1 MTDLVRPAGAL
12 VATAPAYEAASTNRF
27 GITNVGSHADPSF
40 VDVDGDGD
48 LDLFIGNGVGNTLF
62 FRNSGSSSA
71 PAYEAASTNPFGIT
85 DVGYVA
91 IPTLSDV
98 DGDGDLDL
106 FIGNSAGNTLF
117 FRNSGSTSAPAYE
130 AASTNPFGITDV
142 GDIATPSFADF
153 DRDGDLDLF
162 IGNRVGNTLFFRNSG
177 SSSAPAYDAA
187 STNPFG
193 ITDVGDNATPSF
205 ADIDRDGDLDLFIGN
220 SAGNTLFFR
229 NSGSTS
235 APAYEAASTNPFG
248 ITDVGTYAK
257 PSFADVDGDGD
268 LDLFIGN
275 SAGYTF
281 FFRNTAATPVAPV
294 NATTASGTYGVGAVI
309 TLTVQ
314 FSEGLVV
321 TGTPRLKLE
330 TGTTD
335 QYATYSARTTTSVSN
350 DTLTFTYTVQ
360 AGDSSADL
368 NQFSATALELNSGT
382 IKDAAG
388 NDAILTL
395 AAPGAAGSLAANAAL
410 LIDGTA
416 PTGALVA
423 TAPAYANPTPGINL
437 FGITDVGSHA
447 DPSFVDVDGDGDLDL
462 FIGNSAGN
470 TLFFR
475 NSGSSSAPAYEAA
488 STNPFG
494 ITNAGNYAKPSL
506 VDVDGDGDLDL
517 FIGNM
522 DGTTFFFRNSGSSS
536 APAYVAANTNP
547 FGITDVG
554 NFATPS
560 FADIDR
566 DGDLDLFIGNSVGNT
581 LFFRNSGNSS
591 APAYEAAST
600 NPFGITDV
608 GTYAKPSFA
617 DVDGDGDLDL
627 FMGKEDGNTLFFRN
641 SGSSSAPAYEAAST
655 NPFGITD
662 VGNFATPS
670 FADIDR
676 DGDLDLFIGNG
687 VGNTLFFRNS
697 GSSSAPAYAN
707 PTPGINPFGITNAD
721 SYAKPTLVDVD
732 GDGDLD
738 LFIGNL
744 AGNTLFFRNSGSSSA
759 PAYVAAG
766 TNPFG
771 ITNAGPYPNLS
782 IADVDGDGDLDLF
795 IGNMDGNTIFF
806 RNNATAGATA
816 PAYEAASTNP
826 FGITDVGNFAKPSF
840 ADVDGD
846 GDLDLFIG
854 NGVGNTLFFRN
865 SGSSSAPAY
874 EAASTNPFG
883 IQNVGTRSSPTFA
896 DVDGDGDLDLFMG
909 NEDGNTFFFRNSGS
923 SSAPA
928 YVAAS
933 TNPFG
938 IQNVGGGEAQP
949 SFADLN
955 GDGNLDILIT
965 TTNGD
970 NYFYLNTAA
979 TSVAPVNA
987 TTASGTYGV
996 GAVITLT
1003 LQFSEGLVVTGTP
1016 RLKLETGTTDQYAT
1030 YSARTTTSV
1039 SNDTLTFTYTV
1050 QAGDSSADLDQFSAT
1065 ALELNSGTI
1074 KDTAGN
1080 DAILTL
1086 AAPGTTGSL
1095 AANAALL
1102 IAAVDSVAPSISA
1115 VASTNSAGTYGI
1127 ATLITLTVQFSEIV
1141 LVSGTPTLK
1150 LETGS
1155 TDRLASYANG
1165 SGTNTLSFTYTVQA
1179 GDISADLDQFSAS
1192 ALELNSGTIRDAAGN
1207 NAVLTLAAPGA
1218 AGSLAANAA
1227 LVIAAVTI
1235 SSPPASNGG
1244 SGNDAGDNSSP
1255 AITTV
1260 TKSVASTPTPVQEAT
1275 SPTTTIAVAPIAQ
1288 WAPVVSVTPTS
1299 ITSTSTQEST
1309 TIAADKQFYSTI
1321 SLPIAPDSTAQPEIL
1336 AFQNQ
1341 TFEEISKDKPLTAS
1355 ANAFIAQYTVP
1366 IAAGSEASTDAVSL
1380 LTNLVDFTVKVPDFQ
1395 SSSEAKLDTLSV
1407 SAPVEITI
1415 KLQYGV
1421 KADAYVKINPSTGEA
1436 YDFTYDPIT
1445 GIGAELIGSNNDGTV
1460 DTIKL
1465 HIIDGGKGDDDGI
1478 ANGLISD
1485 PGFLALSP
1493 RSDLYRF
1500 YNAATA
1506 MHFFTDSSQERDT
1519 INNSNWGYRYEGV
1532 SDQTLLTQGQAV
1544 QRFFNSKT
1552 GEHFF
1557 TPDSKEAA
1565 AIVSHPEWGYALEGE
1580 GFKVSTIAQLG
1591 MSTPVYRFLNN
1602 SNHTHFFTSDSL
1614 EKDSII
1620 SSLPVYQYEGVA
1632 WYV

>member
-1 MTDLVRPAGAL
+1 MPQFLADELFTGANVNLQQAIQRVEAQLAGWASNPDTFQSLLQELFLAPNATASSSLQATLRGSGLSIPLRILDGDSLNGIAGAYTSASPEGNQSIYLNAAWLETASQGQIEAVLLEELGHAIDFHLNGQSDSPGDEGEIFSARIRGLEINPISTTENDHHWIAIDGLAVAIEASVSDTTSPSGNSSLWYPLYSTGSASPFGLGNSSPGFGSVALADIDGDHDLDLFSGTTDGKILYFQNTSITTTPAFAAEKTTNPFAISSVGGGIGDSKPTLADIDGDGDLDLITGVSNGQIAIQLNTGSATNPAFGAASTNPYGITSTSGYAIPTLVDIEGDGDLDLFVGNSDGNILFFRNTGSSSAPSFAAATTNPFGISDIGDRSAPAFADVDADADLDLLIGRSDGNILFFENTAASHSSNPAYRSPVILPNADNGGDASPALVDLNGDGKLDLLVSNATSFYLNTWIGTAYLVPVTSASPNGSYGTGAVITLAVQFSETVIVNISAGTPRLQLETGNTDHYATYASGSGTNTLSFQYTVVAGDSSADLDQLSSSALTLNGGTIQDAAGNNALLTLAEPGKIGSLATTADLLIDSNAPAGAL
-12 VATAPAYEAASTNRF
+12 AIPGGYPPAYASPSSAPF
-27 GITNVGSHADPSF
+27 GISNVNQNASPTF
-40 VDVDGDGD
+40 VDINGDGD
-48 LDLFIGNGVGNTLF
+48 LDLFIGNRNGETKYFENTSVTYVAPLTA
-62 FRNSGSSSA
+62 SSA
-71 PAYEAASTNPFGIT
+71 NGSYGI
-85 DVGYVA
+85 
-91 IPTLSDV
+91 
-98 DGDGDLDL
+98 
-106 FIGNSAGNTLF
+106 
-117 FRNSGSTSAPAYE
+117 GS
-130 AASTNPFGITDV
+130 I
-142 GDIATPSFADF
+142 
-153 DRDGDLDLF
+153 
-162 IGNRVGNTLFFRNSG
+162 
-177 SSSAPAYDAA
+177 
-187 STNPFG
+187 
-193 ITDVGDNATPSF
+193 
-205 ADIDRDGDLDLFIGN
+205 
-220 SAGNTLFFR
+220 
-229 NSGSTS
+229 
-235 APAYEAASTNPFG
+235 
-248 ITDVGTYAK
+248 
-257 PSFADVDGDGD
+257 
-268 LDLFIGN
+268 
-275 SAGYTF
+275 
-281 FFRNTAATPVAPV
+281 
-294 NATTASGTYGVGAVI
+294 I

-314 FSEGLVV
+314 FSEAVIVNTSG
-321 TGTPRLKLE
+321 GTPRLQLE
-330 TGTTD
+330 TGSTD
-335 QYATYSARTTTSVSN
+335 RFATYA
-350 DTLTFTYTVQ
+350 
-360 AGDSSADL
+360 
-368 NQFSATALELNSGT
+368 SGS
-382 IKDAAG
+382 
-388 NDAILTL
+388 
-395 AAPGAAGSLAANAAL
+395 GS
-410 LIDGTA
+410 
-416 PTGALVA
+416 
-423 TAPAYANPTPGINL
+423 
-437 FGITDVGSHA
+437 
-447 DPSFVDVDGDGDLDL
+447 
-462 FIGNSAGN
+462 N
-470 TLFFR
+470 TL
-475 NSGSSSAPAYEAA
+475 
-488 STNPFG
+488 
-494 ITNAGNYAKPSL
+494 
-506 VDVDGDGDLDL
+506 
-517 FIGNM
+517 
-522 DGTTFFFRNSGSSS
+522 
-536 APAYVAANTNP
+536 
-547 FGITDVG
+547 
-554 NFATPS
+554 S
-560 FADIDR
+560 F
-566 DGDLDLFIGNSVGNT
+566 S
-581 LFFRNSGNSS
+581 
-591 APAYEAAST
+591 
-600 NPFGITDV
+600 
-608 GTYAKPSFA
+608 
-617 DVDGDGDLDL
+617 
-627 FMGKEDGNTLFFRN
+627 
-641 SGSSSAPAYEAAST
+641 
-655 NPFGITD
+655 
-662 VGNFATPS
+662 
-670 FADIDR
+670 
-676 DGDLDLFIGNG
+676 
-687 VGNTLFFRNS
+687 
-697 GSSSAPAYAN
+697 
-707 PTPGINPFGITNAD
+707 
-721 SYAKPTLVDVD
+721 
-732 GDGDLD
+732 
-738 LFIGNL
+738 
-744 AGNTLFFRNSGSSSA
+744 
-759 PAYVAAG
+759 
-766 TNPFG
+766 
-771 ITNAGPYPNLS
+771 
-782 IADVDGDGDLDLF
+782 
-795 IGNMDGNTIFF
+795 
-806 RNNATAGATA
+806 
-816 PAYEAASTNP
+816 
-826 FGITDVGNFAKPSF
+826 
-840 ADVDGD
+840 
-846 GDLDLFIG
+846 
-854 NGVGNTLFFRN
+854 
-865 SGSSSAPAY
+865 
-874 EAASTNPFG
+874 
-883 IQNVGTRSSPTFA
+883 
-896 DVDGDGDLDLFMG
+896 
-909 NEDGNTFFFRNSGS
+909 
-923 SSAPA
+923 
-928 YVAAS
+928 
-933 TNPFG
+933 
-938 IQNVGGGEAQP
+938 
-949 SFADLN
+949 
-955 GDGNLDILIT
+955 
-965 TTNGD
+965 
-970 NYFYLNTAA
+970 
-979 TSVAPVNA
+979 
-987 TTASGTYGV
+987 
-996 GAVITLT
+996 
-1003 LQFSEGLVVTGTP
+1003 
-1016 RLKLETGTTDQYAT
+1016 
-1030 YSARTTTSV
+1030 
-1039 SNDTLTFTYTV
+1039 YTV
-1050 QAGDSSADLDQFSAT
+1050 QAGDSSADLDQLSAN
-1065 ALELNSGTI
+1065 ALTVNGGTI

-1155 TDRLASYANG
+1155 TDRLASYASG

-1275 SPTTTIAVAPIAQ
+1275 SPTTTIAVAPIVQ

-1380 LTNLVDFTVKVPDFQ
+1380 ITNLVDFTVKVPDFQ
-1395 SSSEAKLDTLSV
+1395 SSSEAKLDSLSV

-1415 KLQYGV
+1415 KLQNGV

>member
-71 PAYEAASTNPFGIT
+71 PAYANPTPGINPFGIT
-85 DVGYVA
+85 NADSYA
-91 IPTLSDV
+91 KPTLVDV

-106 FIGNSAGNTLF
+106 FIGNLA
-117 FRNSGSTSAPAYE
+117 
-130 AASTNPFGITDV
+130 
-142 GDIATPSFADF
+142 
-153 DRDGDLDLF
+153 
-162 IGNRVGNTLFFRNSG
+162 GNTLFFRNSG
-177 SSSAPAYDAA
+177 SSSAPAYVAA
-187 STNPFG
+187 GTNPFG
-193 ITDVGDNATPSF
+193 ITNAGPYPNLSIADVDG
-205 ADIDRDGDLDLFIGN
+205 DGDLDLFIGN
-220 SAGNTLFFR
+220 MDGNTIFFR
-229 NSGSTS
+229 NNATAGAT

-248 ITDVGTYAK
+248 ITNAGNYAK
-257 PSFADVDGDGD
+257 PSLVDVDGDGD

-275 SAGYTF
+275 MDGTTF

-462 FIGNSAGN
+462 FIGNSA
-470 TLFFR
+470 
-475 NSGSSSAPAYEAA
+475 
-488 STNPFG
+488 
-494 ITNAGNYAKPSL
+494 
-506 VDVDGDGDLDL
+506 
-517 FIGNM
+517 
-522 DGTTFFFRNSGSSS
+522 
-536 APAYVAANTNP
+536 
-547 FGITDVG
+547 
-554 NFATPS
+554 
-560 FADIDR
+560 
-566 DGDLDLFIGNSVGNT
+566 
-581 LFFRNSGNSS
+581 
-591 APAYEAAST
+591 
-600 NPFGITDV
+600 
-608 GTYAKPSFA
+608 
-617 DVDGDGDLDL
+617 
-627 FMGKEDGNTLFFRN
+627 
-641 SGSSSAPAYEAAST
+641 
-655 NPFGITD
+655 
-662 VGNFATPS
+662 
-670 FADIDR
+670 
-676 DGDLDLFIGNG
+676 
-687 VGNTLFFRNS
+687 
-697 GSSSAPAYAN
+697 
-707 PTPGINPFGITNAD
+707 
-721 SYAKPTLVDVD
+721 
-732 GDGDLD
+732 
-738 LFIGNL
+738 
-744 AGNTLFFRNSGSSSA
+744 
-759 PAYVAAG
+759 
-766 TNPFG
+766 
-771 ITNAGPYPNLS
+771 
-782 IADVDGDGDLDLF
+782 
-795 IGNMDGNTIFF
+795 
-806 RNNATAGATA
+806 
-816 PAYEAASTNP
+816 
-826 FGITDVGNFAKPSF
+826 
-840 ADVDGD
+840 
-846 GDLDLFIG
+846 
-854 NGVGNTLFFRN
+854 GNTLFFRN

>member
-142 GDIATPSFADF
+142 GDIATPSFADI

-281 FFRNTAATPVAPV
+281 FFRNTAATP
-294 NATTASGTYGVGAVI
+294 
-309 TLTVQ
+309 
-314 FSEGLVV
+314 
-321 TGTPRLKLE
+321 
-330 TGTTD
+330 
-335 QYATYSARTTTSVSN
+335 
-350 DTLTFTYTVQ
+350 
-360 AGDSSADL
+360 
-368 NQFSATALELNSGT
+368 
-382 IKDAAG
+382 
-388 NDAILTL
+388 
-395 AAPGAAGSLAANAAL
+395 
-410 LIDGTA
+410 
-416 PTGALVA
+416 
-423 TAPAYANPTPGINL
+423 
-437 FGITDVGSHA
+437 
-447 DPSFVDVDGDGDLDL
+447 
-462 FIGNSAGN
+462 
-470 TLFFR
+470 
-475 NSGSSSAPAYEAA
+475 
-488 STNPFG
+488 
-494 ITNAGNYAKPSL
+494 
-506 VDVDGDGDLDL
+506 
-517 FIGNM
+517 
-522 DGTTFFFRNSGSSS
+522 
-536 APAYVAANTNP
+536 
-547 FGITDVG
+547 
-554 NFATPS
+554 
-560 FADIDR
+560 
-566 DGDLDLFIGNSVGNT
+566 
-581 LFFRNSGNSS
+581 
-591 APAYEAAST
+591 
-600 NPFGITDV
+600 
-608 GTYAKPSFA
+608 
-617 DVDGDGDLDL
+617 
-627 FMGKEDGNTLFFRN
+627 
-641 SGSSSAPAYEAAST
+641 
-655 NPFGITD
+655 
-662 VGNFATPS
+662 
-670 FADIDR
+670 
-676 DGDLDLFIGNG
+676 
-687 VGNTLFFRNS
+687 
-697 GSSSAPAYAN
+697 
-707 PTPGINPFGITNAD
+707 
-721 SYAKPTLVDVD
+721 
-732 GDGDLD
+732 
-738 LFIGNL
+738 
-744 AGNTLFFRNSGSSSA
+744 
-759 PAYVAAG
+759 
-766 TNPFG
+766 
-771 ITNAGPYPNLS
+771 
-782 IADVDGDGDLDLF
+782 
-795 IGNMDGNTIFF
+795 
-806 RNNATAGATA
+806 
-816 PAYEAASTNP
+816 
-826 FGITDVGNFAKPSF
+826 
-840 ADVDGD
+840 
-846 GDLDLFIG
+846 
-854 NGVGNTLFFRN
+854 
-865 SGSSSAPAY
+865 
-874 EAASTNPFG
+874 
-883 IQNVGTRSSPTFA
+883 
-896 DVDGDGDLDLFMG
+896 
-909 NEDGNTFFFRNSGS
+909 
-923 SSAPA
+923 
-928 YVAAS
+928 
-933 TNPFG
+933 
-938 IQNVGGGEAQP
+938 
-949 SFADLN
+949 
-955 GDGNLDILIT
+955 
-965 TTNGD
+965 
-970 NYFYLNTAA
+970 
-979 TSVAPVNA
+979 VAPVNA